1 MQIIPN
7 ITDAEWEVMKVFWL
21 RSSFSTANEIVD
33 ELSKITSWKPNTIK
47 TLISRLVKK
56 KALGYKED
64 GKTHLYFPL
73 VQEEE
78 CIKAESESFLKR
90 VYGGALK
97 PLLVN
102 FLNEEKLTQE
112 EIEELKR
119 LLEERTE

>member
-7 ITDAEWEVMKVFWL
+7 ISDAEWEVMKVFWS

-33 ELSKITSWKPNTIK
+33 ELSKFASWKPNTIK

-73 VQEEE
+73 VQEQE
-78 CIKAESESFLKR
+78 CIKAESKSFLKR

-112 EIEELKR
+112 EIEELKH